1 MIDWDLFER
10 TLFRLTE
17 VDLREFAKKHA
28 RETFYG
34 FAFDCNSEY
43 GEVGLCAN
51 TNELLKVQRARPDP
65 NAAFWASLENK
76 LGRGVTSAANPRK
89 SRWDLG
95 DWDYQGFNS
104 KAFDREWRHFQT
116 AVTERCMVEEKDER
130 TFMTPTQSRFMKAA
144 CRVLIGL
151 ERGGAFDVLKRTAN
165 FATRAMDHD
174 ESESEA
180 RARMRR
186 IRQGAG
192 GA

>member
-1 MIDWDLFER
+1 MINWDLLER

-17 VDLREFAKKHA
+17 VDLREFAKKHVRA
-28 RETFYG
+28 TFYG
-34 FAFDCNSEY
+34 FAFDCNSKH

-65 NAAFWASLENK
+65 NAAFWAALDKK
-76 LGRGVTSAANPRK
+76 LGRAVSSAADPRK

-95 DWDYQGFNS
+95 DWGYQGFNS
-104 KAFDREWRHFQT
+104 KAFDRGWRQFQT
-116 AVTERCMVEEKDER
+116 AVIKQCMAEEEDER
-130 TFMTPTQSRFMKAA
+130 TFMTPTQSRFMKTV
-144 CRVLIGL
+144 CRVLIRL

-165 FATRAMDHD
+165 FATLAMDHD

-180 RARMRR
+180 RARLRR
-186 IRQGAG
+186 IRRAAG